1 MNWQYKSVFIGILL
15 ALLLAGGC
23 RKKADMPAAGG
34 QEEAAA
40 VESMPM
46 AAEKGVGPA
55 WVTDLEAA
63 KKIAAQ
69 DGKDLFINFTGSDW
83 CGWCIRLD
91 KEVFSHKEFV
101 DEASK
106 KFVFVMIDFP
116 RNKSQSKELKA
127 INDKLAKQYQ
137 VDGFPTIILADAGG
151 KTYGVTGY
159 EEGGPKAYL
168 ENLARMQADKG
179 K

>member
-1 MNWQYKSVFIGILL
+1 MNWQYKSVYVVIFL

-34 QEEAAA
+34 QEESSAVPAAA
-40 VESMPM
+40 QE
-46 AAEKGVGPA
+46 GVGLA

-63 KKIAAQ
+63 KKTAAQ
-69 DGKDLFINFTGSDW
+69 DGRDLFINFTGSDW

-116 RNKSQSKELKA
+116 KDKPQSKELKA
-127 INDKLAKQYQ
+127 TNDKLAKQYQ
-137 VDGFPTIILADAGG
+137 VDGFPTIILADAEG
-151 KTYGVTGY
+151 KTYGTTGY

-168 ENLARMQADKG
+168 DNLAKIQADKG

>member
-1 MNWQYKSVFIGILL
+1 MNRQYKSVYVVILL

-23 RKKADMPAAGG
+23 RKKADMPASGG
-34 QEEAAA
+34 QEESSAAPAAA
-40 VESMPM
+40 QE
-46 AAEKGVGPA
+46 GVRPA
-55 WVTDLEAA
+55 WVTDLDAA
-63 KKIAAQ
+63 KKTAAQ
-69 DGKDLFINFTGSDW
+69 EGKDLFINFTGSDW

-116 RNKSQSKELKA
+116 RDKPQSKELKA
-127 INDKLAKQYQ
+127 ANRKLAEQYQ
-137 VDGFPTIILADAGG
+137 VEGYPTIILTDAEG
-151 KTYGVTGY
+151 KTYGTTGY

-168 ENLARMQADKG
+168 ENLTRIQADKG